1 MFSLRRRARE
11 LLANSTLKNFNDIV
25 YAAKIADDDLKI
37 LELKFVR
44 GYSNVQIAQHCNC
57 SFEKVNY
64 IIKRSYDKISR
75 LL

>member
-11 LLANSTLKNFNDIV
+11 LLINSTLKNFNDV
-25 YAAKIADDDLKI
+25 VHAAKIMDKDLEILDLKFI
-37 LELKFVR
+37 H

-57 SFEKVNY
+57 SLEKVNKV
-64 IIKRSYDKISR
+64 IRQSYDKIAK